1 MRDVQTGELFVY
13 DTPQQLAQA
22 LADAFVQ
29 DAAAAI
35 EVRGAFYVALSGGT
49 TPKAAYV
56 LLAQEPRRS
65 RIDWSRVQ
73 VFFGDE
79 RCVPP
84 DSGESNYRMASEAFL
99 RGVGIPQEQVHRLR
113 GEIDPAQAAQEYR
126 ALLIGCLGSQL
137 RFDTILLGMGDDGH
151 TASLFPGQDPC
162 MDAALLVRAPFVPKL
177 NAYRLTITPLIIN
190 AARHVAIAT
199 EGAAKAPAAQAV
211 REGPCDPLSYPIQ
224 IVAPMDGRL
233 SWYVDRA
240 AAARLTFT

>member
-1 MRDVQTGELFVY
+1 MHDVPTGELFVY

-22 LADAFVQ
+22 LADAFAQ

-49 TPKAAYV
+49 TPKAAYA

-65 RIDWSRVQ
+65 RIDWNRVY

-84 DSGESNYRMASEAFL
+84 ESKESNYRMACEAFL
-99 RGVGIPQEQVHRLR
+99 RGVGIPPDQVHRLR
-113 GEIDPAQAAQEYR
+113 GEADPPQAAREYR
-126 ALLIGCLGSQL
+126 ALLIGSLGPEPS
-137 RFDTILLGMGDDGH
+137 FDTILLGMGDDGH

-162 MDAALLVRAPFVPKL
+162 TDSALLVRAPFVPKL
-177 NAYRLTITPLIIN
+177 NAHRLTVTPLVIN
-190 AARHVAIAT
+190 AARHIAIAT
-199 EGAAKAPAAQAV
+199 EGAAKAPAVQAV
-211 REGPCDPLSYPIQ
+211 REGPYDPCSHPIQ
-224 IVAPMDGRL
+224 IVAPIDGRL

-240 AAARLTFT
+240 AAARLSPA